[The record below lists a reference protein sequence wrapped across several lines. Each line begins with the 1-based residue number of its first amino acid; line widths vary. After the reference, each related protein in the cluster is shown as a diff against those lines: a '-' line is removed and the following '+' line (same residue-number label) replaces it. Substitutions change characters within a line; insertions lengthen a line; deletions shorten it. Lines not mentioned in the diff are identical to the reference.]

1 MDFHVKDIGDQ
12 ENSNFTSLYTCV
24 KIAGAQPGQVIA
36 AGQTKGSRRGKSGL
50 HRAGCRITSGGGDSK
65 ASATEIYRVSN
76 EPCSLSGRKF
86 FRKLAYMDKLSAG
99 QVYGECRVT
108 DSALRLRFLRYLSG
122 VRVERQCK
130 RLPPLW

>member
-65 ASATEIYRVSN
+65 DSATEIYRQDII
-76 EPCSLSGRKF
+76 L
-86 FRKLAYMDKLSAG
+86 
-99 QVYGECRVT
+99 
-108 DSALRLRFLRYLSG
+108 
-122 VRVERQCK
+122 VRVEGQCK
-130 RLPPLW
+130 RLPPIW

>member
-65 ASATEIYRVSN
+65 DSATEMYRQDLILV
-76 EPCSLSGRKF
+76 
-86 FRKLAYMDKLSAG
+86 
-99 QVYGECRVT
+99 
-108 DSALRLRFLRYLSG
+108 RLEG
-122 VRVERQCK
+122 QCK
-130 RLPPLW
+130 RLPPCW

>member
-65 ASATEIYRVSN
+65 DSATEIYRQDII
-76 EPCSLSGRKF
+76 L
-86 FRKLAYMDKLSAG
+86 
-99 QVYGECRVT
+99 
-108 DSALRLRFLRYLSG
+108 
-122 VRVERQCK
+122 VRVEGQCK
-130 RLPPLW
+130 RLPPCW

>member
-65 ASATEIYRVSN
+65 DSATEMYRQDLILVML
-76 EPCSLSGRKF
+76 EG
-86 FRKLAYMDKLSAG
+86 
-99 QVYGECRVT
+99 
-108 DSALRLRFLRYLSG
+108 
-122 VRVERQCK
+122 QCK
-130 RLPPLW
+130 RLPPCW